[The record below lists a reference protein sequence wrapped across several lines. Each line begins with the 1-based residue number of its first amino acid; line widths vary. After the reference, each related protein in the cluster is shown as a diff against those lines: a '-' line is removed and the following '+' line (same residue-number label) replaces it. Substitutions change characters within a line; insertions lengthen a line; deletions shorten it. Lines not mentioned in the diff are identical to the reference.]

1 MKSRLL
7 ILVLIA
13 LTAILFPLTAEK
25 KSTSPEMI
33 KVAVPPI
40 DLMNSSLPK
49 DWFGWGYDD
58 EIQNLQFVNG
68 VYTSSTGGMI
78 NGQITLVVHD
88 LSKITKN
95 SNDYLIL
102 YDAVMGANGAYPGI
116 LYVHVDDEQNPQLIQ
131 KIDAGPFGS
140 KLINSE
146 IITYYPDSPNGQ
158 FSSYADM
165 RSSVSKEVKY
175 FKFLEKEK
183 EFIHF
188 KTEIVNE

>member
-1 MKSRLL
+1 MKIRIL
-7 ILVLIA
+7 ILILIA
-13 LTAILFPLTAEK
+13 LSTIQYSLTAEK
-25 KSTSPEMI
+25 KSTSPEML

-58 EIQNLQFVNG
+58 GIQNLRFVNG

-102 YDAVMGANGAYPGI
+102 YDAVMGANGVYPGI

-131 KIDAGPFGS
+131 KIDGGPFGS

-146 IITYYPDSPNGQ
+146 IITYYPNSPNGQ

-165 RSSVSKEVKY
+165 RSSVTKEARY
-175 FKFLEKEK
+175 FKFSKK
-183 EFIHF
+183 DKKFIHF